1 MSGFQVQGW
10 CPGALR
16 PMPSGDGLVVR
27 VRPALGRLTGAQ
39 ARGLA
44 AAAGAF
50 GNGWIELSARG
61 NVQLRGVSEAGHPG
75 LIGALSALGL
85 IDPDAEAERRRN
97 ILVTPFVDAATLALA
112 AAVQGA
118 LAQMP
123 ALPAK
128 FGFAVDTGPAPV
140 LSAVTA
146 DIRLERS
153 ADGRLLV
160 RCDGAALGA
169 PVEDAAAAVVALARW
184 FVAAG
189 GVSGGRGRMARL
201 IARGAV
207 PSGALAGRIAPAVP
221 APAPAPG
228 LRPEGA
234 LVAVAFGRMRAGT
247 LAALGALG
255 PLRVTPWRMLL
266 IEGATRLPA
275 LPEVIG
281 DPADPILRVAACPG
295 APDCL
300 QGLAPVRT
308 LARRLAPGVP
318 AGRVLHVSGCAKGCA
333 HPGAADVTLVATGA
347 GFDLIRDGA
356 PGAPPTQRGLS
367 AATLDPKDLF

>member
-27 VRPALGRLTGAQ
+27 VRPAQGRLTVAQ

-75 LIGALSALGL
+75 LIAALSALGL

-97 ILVTPFVDAATLALA
+97 ILVTPFADAATLAFA

-140 LSAVTA
+140 LSAVAA

-201 IARGAV
+201 IPAARC
-207 PSGALAGRIAPAVP
+207 R
-221 APAPAPG
+221 
-228 LRPEGA
+228 
-234 LVAVAFGRMRAGT
+234 RARSP
-247 LAALGALG
+247 AAL
-255 PLRVTPWRMLL
+255 PR
-266 IEGATRLPA
+266 
-275 LPEVIG
+275 
-281 DPADPILRVAACPG
+281 
-295 APDCL
+295 
-300 QGLAPVRT
+300 
-308 LARRLAPGVP
+308 RRLRQSPPPAFAPRARSSP
-318 AGRVLHVSGCAKGCA
+318 WPSAGCGPGRSPPSARWGRCA
-333 HPGAADVTLVATGA
+333 
-347 GFDLIRDGA
+347 
-356 PGAPPTQRGLS
+356 
-367 AATLDPKDLF
+367 